1 MDLRILNARHSN
13 CVFQSSLLWT
23 KLQKHR
29 TKHFVFVSKIYK
41 RLIEEKHITATTQKL
56 CYHPSVYFINLIW
69 YLYITYILV
78 EHLSLLMF
86 TYFPPLLVCC
96 LLKWTIRYTHPSLE
110 GASVAVKCF
119 VTILCSFETVSS
131 RVTLHPCKMYHKNNH
146 NYQDNSFDENS
157 PAYSSEL
164 ILPALPNMRPTTYG
178 CPYIELHE
186 RTTEYQTTK
195 HSLRFFCLS
204 GLQHF
209 SHTSSVTF
217 ILSILLFYAYT
228 LVSLTEADKL
238 PSDRYHGETFIY
250 LSIYTLTIV
259 NNFCCII
266 ERFTISSCY

>member
-1 MDLRILNARHSN
+1 
-13 CVFQSSLLWT
+13 
-23 KLQKHR
+23 
-29 TKHFVFVSKIYK
+29 
-41 RLIEEKHITATTQKL
+41 
-56 CYHPSVYFINLIW
+56 
-69 YLYITYILV
+69 
-78 EHLSLLMF
+78 
-86 TYFPPLLVCC
+86 
-96 LLKWTIRYTHPSLE
+96 
-110 GASVAVKCF
+110 
-119 VTILCSFETVSS
+119 
-131 RVTLHPCKMYHKNNH
+131 MYHKNNH

-164 ILPALPNMRPTTYG
+164 LLPALPNMRPTTYG

-238 PSDRYHGETFIY
+238 PSDRYHDKSFLPTSLIYNRKVSCGNMTPGVYTSRTWTCSNIRVDGRKIAFGHYPVKSPHVKNHCFDTNGTDDIGGICLGLMKHVNESAKLWAASVTNATCDYTEEERVLLTFNASDSENHKYIWKDLPGGSGWIET
-250 LSIYTLTIV
+250 LHCLTL
-259 NNFCCII
+259 N
-266 ERFTISSCY
+266 